1 MTFYFHH
8 CQLCKRWA
16 TSLLQWKTDT
26 SYHESWHN
34 HRWAIGSK
42 VDFFHRSGLLLRGHP
57 HSIPSEL
64 NIGCRPL
71 GGQAGWCHLSELQ
84 VGWCRNGCWDGYRL
98 EFILRKWGKGG
109 NKVNSNEYIGWVHRL
124 YIGFGRYPSQAKIQY
139 RKVQKGMQNEEKACW
154 KIKCFL
160 IQQCSGSLKT
170 SG

>member
-109 NKVNSNEYIGWVHRL
+109 NKVNSMDPNPGIFKWIIFYKIQQPTSLTWFYLCER
-124 YIGFGRYPSQAKIQY
+124 GFGYSVIR
-139 RKVQKGMQNEEKACW
+139 
-154 KIKCFL
+154 
-160 IQQCSGSLKT
+160 
-170 SG
+170 